1 MLSVRTLV
9 NSRLSQRLRKDED
22 APYSENEKSKDFLN
36 MTSTRNGTPAKFPTL
51 NVDSLG
57 EPSTADDL
65 ERNAQNAI
73 ISTIEL
79 KAYTTTSLTDA
90 RNIMDKAGDVMLS
103 MGYSLIYG
111 PEDISSGDKNIMV
124 ARFRRTVG
132 AGDIETMKQGA

>member
-22 APYSENEKSKDFLN
+22 APYSTDEKSKKYLK
-36 MTSTRNGTPAKFPTL
+36 MTSTRNGTPAAFPTL

-65 ERNAQNAI
+65 EHKKQNAI

-79 KAYTTTSLTDA
+79 KAYTNTTLTDA
-90 RNIMDKAGDVMLS
+90 RNILDKAGDVMYQ
-103 MGYSLIYG
+103 MGYDHVYG
-111 PEDISSGDKNIMV
+111 PEDISTGSINIMV

-132 AGDIETMKQGA
+132 AGDIEHM

>member
-9 NSRLSQRLRKDED
+9 NSRLSQRLRKDAD
-22 APYSENEKSKDFLN
+22 AQYSVKTLN
-36 MTSTRNGTPAKFPTL
+36 MTSTRKGTPAKFPTL

-65 ERNAQNAI
+65 EHNTQNAI

-79 KAYTTTSLTDA
+79 KAYTTTTLTDA
-90 RNIMDKAGDVMLS
+90 RNILDKAGDVMLS

-111 PEDISSGDKNIMV
+111 PEDISTGSINTIV

-132 AGDIETMKQGA
+132 AGDIEHM

>member
-9 NSRLSQRLRKDED
+9 NSRLSQRLRKDAD
-22 APYSENEKSKDFLN
+22 APYSAKTLN

-65 ERNAQNAI
+65 EHKTQNAI

-79 KAYTTTSLTDA
+79 KAYTNTSLTDA
-90 RNIMDKAGDVMLS
+90 RTLMDKAGDVMLS

-111 PEDISSGDKNIMV
+111 PEDISIGSIYTIV
-124 ARFRRTVG
+124 SRFRRTVG
-132 AGDIETMKQGA
+132 DGDIEHM

>member
-22 APYSENEKSKDFLN
+22 APYSVKTLN

-65 ERNAQNAI
+65 EHKTQNAI

-79 KAYTTTSLTDA
+79 KAYTNTTLTDA
-90 RNIMDKAGDVMLS
+90 RNILDKAGDVMLS

-111 PEDISSGDKNIMV
+111 PEDISSGDKGIMV

-132 AGDIETMKQGA
+132 AGDIEHM